1 MGHLGRALILVR
13 AVGEDRQLLEVVQ
26 WRRRGR
32 LPFETSRAPGITAG
46 RSSILQGQRQIDE
59 DDHEPEKQQGGS
71 RRRSD
76 VERLKTSWI
85 VVVAAGGF
93 PCFKQKTR
101 EEWRR

>member
-13 AVGEDRQLLEVVQ
+13 AVREDRQLLEVMQ

-32 LPFETSRAPGITAG
+32 LPFETSRAPGITPG
-46 RSSILQGQRQIDE
+46 RSSILQGQRQINE

-85 VVVAAGGF
+85 VVVAAGHSHVS
-93 PCFKQKTR
+93 KQKLR
-101 EEWRR
+101 NECR